1 MCWCVR
7 FVQKVSSA
15 VRPVW
20 FVFAGMGT
28 QWPRMG
34 RDLMTVDCFR
44 ESVVR
49 SDTVLRPYG
58 VDLFQLMT
66 DSQDNAFTD
75 TVSSYVG
82 IVSIQVIMF
91 LSHVQDK

>member
-1 MCWCVR
+1 
-7 FVQKVSSA
+7 VQKVSSA